1 MEKKMKTSAIKKTL
15 PTKSETKESYTKEEF
30 AALFPDVD
38 PGHKPYG
45 TRILLQLRSAR
56 ERSKG
61 GILLTTGDQEVEKWN
76 TQVGIVRAIGPVA
89 FMNRDTLES
98 WPEKAWCKVGSF
110 VRIPKYNQD
119 RWEVKR
125 GDHSVLFM
133 LVKDVDLLA
142 EVTGNPLEVKAF
154 I

>member
-1 MEKKMKTSAIKKTL
+1 MKTPEIKESA
-15 PTKSETKESYTKEEF
+15 SYTKEEL
-30 AALFPDVD
+30 AAAFPNVD

-45 TRILLQLRSAR
+45 TRVLIQLRSAR

-61 GILLTTGDQEVEKWN
+61 GIILTESDKDTEKWN
-76 TQVGIVRAIGPVA
+76 TQVGKVIEIGPVA
-89 FMNRDTLES
+89 FMNRDTLKP
-98 WPEKAWCKVGSF
+98 WPEKAWCKVGTF
-110 VRIPKYNQD
+110 VRIPKFNQD

-125 GDHSVLFM
+125 EDGTIVLFM

-142 EVTGNPLEVKAF
+142 EVTCSPLAIKAY

>member
-1 MEKKMKTSAIKKTL
+1 MKAVAVKTA
-15 PTKSETKESYTKEEF
+15 PKTTPKESYTKEEF

-45 TRILLQLRSAR
+45 TRVLLQLRSAR

-61 GILLTTGDQEVEKWN
+61 GIIITSGDQEVEKWN
-76 TQVGIVRAIGPVA
+76 TQVGLVRAIGPVA
-89 FMNRDTLES
+89 FVNRDTLQE
-98 WPEKAWCKVGSF
+98 WPEKAWCKVGTF
-110 VRIPKYNQD
+110 VRIPKFNQD

-125 GDHSVLFM
+125 ADHSVLFM